1 MKNVI
6 EAITEAIKLAD
17 RVESLSHKVT
27 DIARA
32 HREDAKELRHDLHE
46 LDKRVVKIEAL
57 VEFTQKNLRQP
68 PRESGKK
75 GVKRVD

>member
-1 MKNVI
+1 MKSVI

-27 DIARA
+27 EIAKA
-32 HREDAKELRHDLHE
+32 HREDARELRRDLHE

-57 VEFTQKNLRQP
+57 VEFTRTSRRKPAPL
-68 PRESGKK
+68 SSKK
-75 GVKRVD
+75 AVKRLE

>member
-1 MKNVI
+1 MKGVI

-27 DIARA
+27 EIARA
-32 HREDAKELRHDLHE
+32 HREDARELRRDLHE

-57 VEFTQKNLRQP
+57 VEFTQTSQRNP
-68 PRESGKK
+68 APVSSKK
-75 GVKRVD
+75 GVKRLE

>member
-27 DIARA
+27 EIAQA
-32 HREDAKELRHDLHE
+32 HREDAKELRRDFHE

-57 VEFTQKNLRQP
+57 VEFTQKSARQRP
-68 PRESGKK
+68 AVSGKK
-75 GVKRVD
+75 GVKRVE

>member
-27 DIARA
+27 EIAKA
-32 HREDAKELRHDLHE
+32 HREDAKELRRDLHE

-57 VEFTQKNLRQP
+57 VAFTQKSLQQP
-68 PRESGKK
+68 PPASSKK

>member
-27 DIARA
+27 EIAQA
-32 HREDAKELRHDLHE
+32 HREDAKELRRDLHE

-57 VEFTQKNLRQP
+57 VEFTQKSARQRP
-68 PRESGKK
+68 AVSSKK
-75 GVKRVD
+75 GVKRVE

>member
-1 MKNVI
+1 MRKII

-27 DIARA
+27 EIARA
-32 HREDAKELRHDLHE
+32 HREDAKEMRRDLHE
-46 LDKRVVKIEAL
+46 LDKRIVKIEAL
-57 VEFTQKNLRQP
+57 VEFTQKSLQKSP
-68 PRESGKK
+68 SGSSRK

>member
-1 MKNVI
+1 MKSAI

-27 DIARA
+27 DIAKA
-32 HREDAKELRHDLHE
+32 HREDARELRRDLHE

-57 VEFTQKNLRQP
+57 VEFTQKGLP
-68 PRESGKK
+68 KPAPVSTKK
-75 GVKRVD
+75 GVKRLE